1 MEAGVLSAY
10 IVILVLLGFFFVILP
25 GIILGITIP
34 VSIYRN
40 KHIDFV
46 KAHSDAYLRIKE
58 INRHYSFAKI
68 PNFDMSHS
76 YDNNDFYPT
85 VSPRDYLTYELV
97 YLDKKV
103 SKALQDSLENR
114 CKYEA
119 YKSDIKLCHYG
130 VFNADTSEYNVDTL
144 KKYEKKLVG
153 EILLTPTTGVEINVV
168 LKRTD
173 INGNYQENKSRR
185 FSAGEIKWLID
196 ELHKKRGS
204 YYLNPDIWNSIMK
217 VERAKVSNK
226 IRFYVFQR
234 DHERCVK
241 CGSRRNLEVDHI
253 YPISKGGKTEMSNLQ
268 TLCHRCN
275 VRKGNNIE

>member
-1 MEAGVLSAY
+1 MESEAFGIYIAVL
-10 IVILVLLGFFFVILP
+10 
-25 GIILGITIP
+25 IILGIVFLLIP
-34 VSIYRN
+34 GIIVGIVVPTSIYRN
-40 KHIDFV
+40 RHIDFV
-46 KAHSDAYLRIKE
+46 NAHSEALAKIKE
-58 INRHYSFAKI
+58 INSRYTFFTI

-97 YLDKKV
+97 HLDKKV

-168 LKRTD
+168 F
-173 INGNYQENKSRR
+173 R
-185 FSAGEIKWLID
+185 FSLC
-196 ELHKKRGS
+196 
-204 YYLNPDIWNSIMK
+204 YL
-217 VERAKVSNK
+217 
-226 IRFYVFQR
+226 
-234 DHERCVK
+234 
-241 CGSRRNLEVDHI
+241 
-253 YPISKGGKTEMSNLQ
+253 
-268 TLCHRCN
+268 
-275 VRKGNNIE
+275 